1 MNNLIHPSALIDE
14 SAELAND
21 VSVGPFSVIGPNVK
35 IASGTRIA
43 SHVLIAKN
51 TRIGKDNRIFSFASV
66 GEDPQDL
73 KFAGEETWLEIGD
86 RNKIRESCTIH
97 RGTVQDK
104 ALTRI
109 GNDNLLMAY
118 THIAHDCQLGNDVIL
133 STQATI
139 AGHVKIDSHAI
150 IGGLAGIH
158 QFCHIGSYCM
168 IGGGSIIL
176 KDVPAYIMTGGNPA
190 EAFGMNYEGMK
201 RRGFDAETI
210 AALKEAYKI
219 VYRKQLTLEK
229 AIEQLETMPA
239 SKELTIF
246 IDSLKNAPRGIIR

>member
-1 MNNLIHPSALIDE
+1 MNNLIHLTAIIDN
-14 SAELAND
+14 SAEIAEG
-21 VSVGPFSVIGPNVK
+21 VSIGPYSVIGPNVK
-35 IASGTRIA
+35 IGSGTRIA
-43 SHVLIAKN
+43 SHVLIARN
-51 TRIGKDNRIFSFASV
+51 TRIGKDNQIFSFASV

-73 KFAGEETWLEIGD
+73 KFSGEETWLEIGD

-97 RGTVQDK
+97 RGTVQDN

-118 THIAHDCQLGNDVIL
+118 THIAHDCQLGNEVIL

-139 AGHVKIDSHAI
+139 AGHVKIDNHAI

-190 EAFGMNYEGMK
+190 TAFGMNYEGMK
-201 RRGFDAETI
+201 RRGFDTETI

-229 AIEQLETMPA
+229 AIEQIEVMPA
-239 SKELTIF
+239 SKELDIF
-246 IDSLKNAPRGIIR
+246 IHSLKNAPRGIIR

>member
-1 MNNLIHPSALIDE
+1 MKNLIHPTAIIDD
-14 SAELAND
+14 SAELSKD
-21 VSVGPFSVIGPNVK
+21 VAVGPFSVIGPNVK

-43 SHVLIAKN
+43 SHVLVARN
-51 TRIGKDNRIFSFASV
+51 TQIGKDNQIYSFASV

-73 KFAGEETWLEIGD
+73 KFSGEETWLEIGD
-86 RNKIRESCTIH
+86 RNRIRESCTIH

-104 ALTRI
+104 GLTYI

-118 THIAHDCQLGNDVIL
+118 THIAHDCQLGDDVIL

-150 IGGLAGIH
+150 IGGLAGVH

-190 EAFGMNYEGMK
+190 TAFGMNYEGMK
-201 RRGFDAETI
+201 RRGFDKETI
-210 AALKEAYKI
+210 ASLKEAYKI
-219 VYRKQLTLEK
+219 VYRNQLTLEK
-229 AIEQLETMPA
+229 AIEQLEAMPV
-239 SKELTIF
+239 SKELNIF
-246 IDSLKNAPRGIIR
+246 IHSLKKAPRGIIR